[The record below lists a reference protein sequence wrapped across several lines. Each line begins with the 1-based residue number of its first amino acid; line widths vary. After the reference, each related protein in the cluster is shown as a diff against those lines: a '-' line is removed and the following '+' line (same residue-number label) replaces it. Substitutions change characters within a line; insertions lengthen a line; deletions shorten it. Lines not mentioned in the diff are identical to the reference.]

1 MEDLPTR
8 VIIFLLVSVQLPF
21 NRKEFS
27 EMSITTSEY
36 KRCSLVKM
44 TGRID
49 SSTGDS
55 LMQTFQKLQGEG
67 KFKLVVDMEEVEF
80 MSSKGW
86 WVLIETQKASK
97 RYNRGEIVLANV
109 PQKILDSL
117 DLVGM
122 SHYFKVY
129 DDVVSAVGQF

>member
-1 MEDLPTR
+1 MT
-8 VIIFLLVSVQLPF
+8 
-21 NRKEFS
+21 
-27 EMSITTSEY
+27 ITTSEY

-49 SSTGDS
+49 SATGDS
-55 LMQTFQKLQGEG
+55 LMEAFKKLHDADQ
-67 KFKLVVDMEEVEF
+67 FKLVFDMSDVDF

-86 WVLIETQKASK
+86 WVLIETQKACK
-97 RYNRGEIVLANV
+97 RYNRGELVLANV
-109 PQKILDSL
+109 PQKILESL

-122 SHYFKVY
+122 SHYFNVF